1 MYRAM
6 LYLFSF
12 ALIARV
18 AGGELF
24 EKLSKE
30 EIISEKEA
38 VFFVK
43 QILQGVRCMHKKGIL
58 HLDLKVSLVF
68 KHNVCYVRII
78 V

>member
-1 MYRAM
+1 MSNFRFEM
-6 LYLFSF
+6 NCTFFLCT
-12 ALIARV
+12 RV

-38 VFFVK
+38 VFFIK

-58 HLDLKVSLVF
+58 HLDLKV
-68 KHNVCYVRII
+68 NVS
-78 V
+78 